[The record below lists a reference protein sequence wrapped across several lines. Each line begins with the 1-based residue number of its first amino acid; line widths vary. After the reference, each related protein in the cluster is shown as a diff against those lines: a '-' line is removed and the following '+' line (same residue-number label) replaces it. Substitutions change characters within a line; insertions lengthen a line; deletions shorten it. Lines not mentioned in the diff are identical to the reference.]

1 MHGEFEQL
9 LSEGGAAEAASL
21 LDRFWSW
28 LATGGVRIV
37 LILVLAALLRFVLR
51 WLIRRFSRTMMDS
64 GAAISSVTN
73 AVTKRDK
80 REIRQAQARRE
91 QRAETLSSVAVNVA
105 SAAIGA
111 IAVVMI
117 LSEVGIDVAPV
128 IAGLGVAGLAAGI
141 GAQTII
147 KDFIAGLVMLF
158 EDIIAVGDIVDL
170 QYATGTV
177 VNINLRV
184 TQVRSLDGALWTV
197 RNGEIIRIA
206 NMSRGFANAVVEVQ
220 IAGAARNAEVTAAL
234 EEAAR
239 GIWADEDFHDVL
251 IDEPTVSG
259 ILAVDGAR
267 FSRRVVAKVQPGKQ
281 WAVEQELRLRIR
293 MTFAEAGIEFA
304 MPAMVP
310 QPGGTA

>member
-1 MHGEFEQL
+1 MHVDLEQL

-28 LATGGVRIV
+28 LAMGGVRIV

-51 WLIRRFSRTMMDS
+51 WLIRRFFRTMMDS
-64 GAAISSVTN
+64 GTAISSVTN
-73 AVTKRDK
+73 AVAKRDK

-111 IAVVMI
+111 IAIVMV

-158 EDIIAVGDIVDL
+158 EDIIAVGDVVDL
-170 QYATGTV
+170 QFATGTV

-234 EEAAR
+234 EEVAR

-259 ILAVDGAR
+259 ILAVDGGR
-267 FSRRVVAKVQPGKQ
+267 FSRRVVAKVQPGQQ

-293 MTFAEAGIEFA
+293 MAFAESGIEFA

>member
-1 MHGEFEQL
+1 MHVDLEQL

-51 WLIRRFSRTMMDS
+51 WLIRRFFRTMMDS
-64 GAAISSVTN
+64 GTAISSVTN
-73 AVTKRDK
+73 AVAKRDK

-111 IAVVMI
+111 IAIVMV

-158 EDIIAVGDIVDL
+158 EDIIAVGDVVDL
-170 QYATGTV
+170 QFATGTV

-234 EEAAR
+234 EEVAR

-267 FSRRVVAKVQPGKQ
+267 FSRRVVAKVQPGQQ

-293 MTFAEAGIEFA
+293 MAFAESGIEFA

>member
-1 MHGEFEQL
+1 MHVDLEQL

-51 WLIRRFSRTMMDS
+51 WLIRRFFRTMMDS
-64 GAAISSVTN
+64 GTAISSVTN
-73 AVTKRDK
+73 AVAKRDK

-111 IAVVMI
+111 IAIVMV

-158 EDIIAVGDIVDL
+158 EDIIAVGDVVDL
-170 QYATGTV
+170 QFATGTV

-234 EEAAR
+234 EEVAR

-259 ILAVDGAR
+259 ILAVDGGR
-267 FSRRVVAKVQPGKQ
+267 FSRRVVAKVQPGQQ

-293 MTFAEAGIEFA
+293 MAFAESGIEFA